1 MFPILLDDRQN
12 TSRHYP
18 VRSTEVVVDFLV
30 RQSRRWG
37 RLGFVYLAT

>member
-1 MFPILLDDRQN
+1 MLSILLDNRQN

-18 VRSTEVVVDFLV
+18 MRSTEVVVDFLV

-37 RLGFVYLAT
+37 RLSFVYLAT